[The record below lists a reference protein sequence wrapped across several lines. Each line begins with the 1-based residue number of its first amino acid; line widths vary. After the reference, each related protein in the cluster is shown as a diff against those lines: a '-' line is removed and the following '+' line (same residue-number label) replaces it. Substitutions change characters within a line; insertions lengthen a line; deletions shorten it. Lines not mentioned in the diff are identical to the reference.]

1 MVRAMP
7 TVPPT
12 GERPLDLAALLEI
25 LEAATSHL
33 DVEELLRV
41 VVAKIAAVVPVDR
54 CSAILA
60 DGDGARVVASHD
72 VPDLRPLELD
82 LRKYPELVHA
92 FTAKEPL
99 VIDDVRTDPLMEPVR
114 PLVAGLPVSSL
125 VVAPLV
131 ASGDSYGALYLRLAR
146 DRAFGPDEQAFVR
159 AAASALANSIR
170 NASLHTSV
178 RRRRDELEAAY
189 LERYRELDRANELL
203 RETSRLKDELLSIV
217 SHDVRTPLNVLLGHS
232 RLLLSGDL
240 PAAQRRSVEAVERQ
254 GLRILELVQTILDRG
269 RGRTQEWELSFGP
282 ADLAELARSVVADL
296 ATLGASRGVRLEAR
310 GPASFQA
317 QVDESAI
324 RQVLENL
331 AANAIA
337 HAPEDSLV
345 EIALAL
351 DESTGGRARFEV
363 RDRGPGI
370 PESEQALLFE
380 RQRKGA
386 GSTGFGL
393 GLAIAREIV
402 ELHGGD
408 VWVRSAPE
416 EGTSFFFSIPL
427 SPPAG
432 RAARKLLF
440 VSEDPA
446 KRAAIRDGLAPAYD
460 VALARTA
467 PEGIARARVLLPDA
481 VLLDRD
487 LVAST
492 LAILRGQPGLA
503 DTPILP
509 VDGDGRDLHAR
520 LDSLLGGPL
529 PLSSTGR

>member
-1 MVRAMP
+1 MVPPMP
-7 TVPPT
+7 TTPPT
-12 GERPLDLAALLEI
+12 GGGRSLDVAALLEI

-60 DGDGARVVASHD
+60 DASGARVVASHD

-92 FTAKEPL
+92 FAAKEPL

-114 PLVAGLPVSSL
+114 PLVAELPVSSL

-189 LERYRELDRANELL
+189 FERYRELDRANELL
-203 RETSRLKDELLSIV
+203 RETSRVKDELLAIV
-217 SHDVRTPLNVLLGHS
+217 SHDVRNPLHVLLGHA

-240 PAAQRRSVEAVERQ
+240 ADPQRRSVEAVERQ

-269 RGRTQEWELSFGP
+269 RGRTQEWELSFGS
-282 ADLAELARSVVADL
+282 ADLAQLARSVAADL
-296 ATLGASRGVRLEAR
+296 STLGSSRGVRLQVS

-317 QVDESAI
+317 EVDESAI

-337 HAPEDSLV
+337 HSPEDASV
-345 EIALAL
+345 EIVLSL

-363 RDRGPGI
+363 RDRGRGI

-380 RQRKGA
+380 RHRKGA
-386 GSTGFGL
+386 ESAGFGL

-408 VWVRSAPE
+408 VWVRSAAG
-416 EGTSFFFSIPL
+416 EGTSFFFSIPM
-427 SPPAG
+427 SP
-432 RAARKLLF
+432 RSSRSARKLLF

-446 KRAAIRDGLAPAYD
+446 RRAAIREALAPAYD

-467 PEGIARARVLLPDA
+467 QEGIARARVLLPDA
-481 VLLDRD
+481 VLLDRA
-487 LVAST
+487 LVDST
-492 LAILRGQPGLA
+492 AAVLRAQPGLA

-509 VDGDGRDLHAR
+509 VDGDGSDLQGR
-520 LDSLLGGPL
+520 LDSLLGAPVAA
-529 PLSSTGR
+529 RA

>member
-1 MVRAMP
+1 MQSS
-7 TVPPT
+7 PPPRP
-12 GERPLDLAALLEI
+12 GRPLDLAAILEI

-41 VVAKIAAVVPVDR
+41 VVAKIAAVIPVDR

-60 DGDGARVVASHD
+60 DGAGARVVASHD
-72 VPDLRPLELD
+72 VPDLDPLDLD

-92 FTAKEPL
+92 FTSKEPL

-114 PLVAGLPVSSL
+114 PLVAEIPVSSL

-170 NASLHTSV
+170 NARLHTSV

-217 SHDVRTPLNVLLGHS
+217 SHDVRAPLNVLLGHA
-232 RLLLSGDL
+232 RLLLAGDL
-240 PAAQRRSVEAVERQ
+240 APPQRRSVEAVERQ

-269 RGRTQEWELSFGP
+269 RGRTQEWELTFGL
-282 ADLAELARSVVADL
+282 ADLAELARSVAADL
-296 ATLGASRGVRLEAR
+296 STLGSSKEVRLEVTA
-310 GPASFQA
+310 PASFQA

-331 AANAIA
+331 VANAVT
-337 HAPEDSLV
+337 HSPEGASV
-345 EIALAL
+345 EIALSL

-386 GSTGFGL
+386 ESAGFGL
-393 GLAIAREIV
+393 GLAIARELV

-408 VWVRSAPE
+408 VWIRSGPE
-416 EGTSFFFSIPL
+416 EGTSFYFSIPT
-427 SPPAG
+427 SPPSA

-440 VSEDPA
+440 VSEDPVR
-446 KRAAIRDGLAPAYD
+446 RAAIRDALVPAYD
-460 VALARTA
+460 VSLARTA
-467 PEGIARARVLLPDA
+467 QEGIARARALLPDA
-481 VLLDRD
+481 VLLDRA
-487 LVAST
+487 LVDST
-492 LAILRGQPGLA
+492 SNVLRGMPGLA

-509 VDGDGRDLHAR
+509 VDGDVSDLRGR
-520 LDSLLGGPL
+520 LDSLLGAPL
-529 PLSSTGR
+529 AARA